1 VAPVA
6 CGCGNAFDDGG
17 PMNQLNMFGGGDLAL
32 DETFASAERRALDA
46 TSWVEFVPGWIS
58 GNEKLLESVV
68 AGSSFEQHKRWMFT
82 RFVDEPRLTGE
93 CRDIE
98 AHAEPFL
105 AAVAKALS
113 TRYGVTYDS
122 IWMNLYRDERDGTG
136 WHGDPSLQRGTA
148 IVPVLSL
155 GATRR
160 FLLRSRAGG
169 RSIVMAPSGGDLVVM
184 GGRCQVDWQH
194 CVPKQFRGAGM
205 RVSLNF
211 QSSSEMEG

>member
-1 VAPVA
+1 
-6 CGCGNAFDDGG
+6 
-17 PMNQLNMFGGGDLAL
+17 MSQLSMFGGGDLAL
-32 DETFASAERRALDA
+32 DATFASAQRRDLDA
-46 TSWVEFVPGWIS
+46 ASWIEHVPGWIS

-68 AGSSFEQHKRWMFT
+68 AKSSFTQRKRWMFT
-82 RFVDEPRLTGE
+82 QYVDEPRLTGE
-93 CRDIE
+93 CLDIG

-105 AAVAKALS
+105 AKIAAALS
-113 TRYGVTYDS
+113 ERYGVRYDG
-122 IWMNLYRDERDGTG
+122 IWMNLYRDERDGTS

-169 RSIVMAPSGGDLVVM
+169 RSIIIAPSGGDLVVM
-184 GGRCQVDWQH
+184 GGWCQVDWQH
-194 CVPKQFRGAGM
+194 CVPKQTRPAGI

-211 QSSSEMEG
+211 QSSSQMHGAAR

>member
-1 VAPVA
+1 
-6 CGCGNAFDDGG
+6 
-17 PMNQLNMFGGGDLAL
+17 MNQLSMFGGGELAL
-32 DETFASAERRALDA
+32 DASFAAAERRDLDA

-58 GNEKLLESVV
+58 GNEKLMESVV
-68 AGSSFEQHKRWMFT
+68 AGSPFDQRKRWMFT

-93 CRDIE
+93 CCDIA
-98 AHAEPFL
+98 AHCEPFL
-105 AAVAKALS
+105 AEIAQALS

-122 IWMNLYRDERDGTG
+122 IWMNLYRDERDGTS

-160 FLLRSRAGG
+160 FLLRPRAGG
-169 RSIVMAPSGGDLVVM
+169 RSVVMAPTGGDLVVM
-184 GGRCQVDWQH
+184 GGRCQLDWQH
-194 CVPKQFRGAGM
+194 CVPKQFRASGM

-211 QSSSEMEG
+211 QSSWQMQGPGH